1 MKLKLTNFRCHENA
15 EFDFGEKGIV
25 LISGD
30 SGAGKSSIVMAINF
44 VLFGGKK
51 VVTYGKTTC
60 RVELEF
66 QNLKITRSNGRNK
79 LIVRETEPKSGKPI
93 EYEGE
98 SAQEVINNKF
108 GKTFELTSYIS
119 QGATNSFIMMSPSEK
134 SCFLEAFAFKKQDIT
149 KIKKRS
155 QEWIREKNDQL
166 NRTIGELETMVRMM
180 LEVQEPKKIDY
191 PLKPTKN
198 KEIAMKNEE
207 TKLKNAD
214 KKLYKLSNKLEKYKG
229 EDRATELLETKLN
242 HKLESLKTVNTK
254 LEKIILE
261 REKINYKGD
270 SYLQELED
278 KVNIIRQEIE
288 LVDLETDCKKSS
300 QQLQDSIQE
309 EDEQKR
315 IDIAK
320 IDNELWKKGN
330 PKKINEDILRHKS
343 LLTISREL
351 TGCEEILMLNQI
363 NKLDQESQKSELEK
377 LTLQLE
383 SKKELLTKLNM
394 QKKV

>member
-180 LEVQEPKKIDY
+180 LEIQEPKKIDY

-214 KKLYKLSNKLEKYKG
+214 KKLYKLSNKLEKYKD
-229 EDRATELLETKLN
+229 EDRATELLETK
-242 HKLESLKTVNTK
+242 
-254 LEKIILE
+254 
-261 REKINYKGD
+261 
-270 SYLQELED
+270 
-278 KVNIIRQEIE
+278 
-288 LVDLETDCKKSS
+288 
-300 QQLQDSIQE
+300 
-309 EDEQKR
+309 
-315 IDIAK
+315 
-320 IDNELWKKGN
+320 
-330 PKKINEDILRHKS
+330 
-343 LLTISREL
+343 
-351 TGCEEILMLNQI
+351 
-363 NKLDQESQKSELEK
+363 
-377 LTLQLE
+377 
-383 SKKELLTKLNM
+383 
-394 QKKV
+394 